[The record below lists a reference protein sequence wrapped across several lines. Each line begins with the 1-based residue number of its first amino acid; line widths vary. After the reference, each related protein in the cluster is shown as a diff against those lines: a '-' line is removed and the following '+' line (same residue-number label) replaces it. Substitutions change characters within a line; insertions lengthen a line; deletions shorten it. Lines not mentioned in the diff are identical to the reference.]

1 MVVTR
6 GTQMWW
12 LRRRTA
18 GQPVLV
24 FIALLVLCCSS
35 PNPRVPGAYIGVS
48 PDATRY
54 AVGST
59 CTISF
64 ETNVGGITHV
74 NLELSRD
81 GGTMWEMLAASV
93 PLPSNSG
100 SGPSDAFVIGEYLWT
115 VTDGGQPLP
124 QTSCLIRVSNAAD
137 SSFFALSR
145 ESFVIRA
152 KTIWHV
158 DGGAPLG
165 GDGLSWT
172 TAFSHPRDLE
182 FDVVA
187 VAVGDEIWVKEGTY
201 TPKAGSDAV
210 VWIFLGVAFYGGF
223 TGSET
228 ERSERDWVL
237 HPTILDGQGSADHVV
252 LALVGTRGAVL
263 DGFVVTGGNAD
274 GSGVGGG
281 IWAENH
287 GSHIVISNCIIR
299 DNVAGSD
306 GGGVCVLGGSASLEN
321 CVITG
326 NIAGS
331 AGGGLFTKRDISVLN
346 CTFTGNT
353 ANVGAGIG
361 DRWTFP
367 TVTVTNSILWGNTG
381 GEIAVSNAI
390 VTYSDVEGGYAGTG
404 NIDVDPLFVNTA
416 GADFRLSAGSPC
428 IDAADGDAALSVDLD
443 GNLRVDDPA
452 TTNSGVGTP
461 PYADMGAYEY
471 QP

>member
-1 MVVTR
+1 
-6 GTQMWW
+6 MWW

-48 PDATRY
+48 TDATRY

-59 CTISF
+59 CTIRFS
-64 ETNVGGITHV
+64 TNVRSLTHV

-81 GGTMWEMLAASV
+81 GGTTWEMLAASV
-93 PLPSNSG
+93 PLPYTD
-100 SGPSDAFVIGEYLWT
+100 PAFVATVAPPEWEHLWT
-115 VTDGGQPLP
+115 ITDGGQALP

-158 DGGAPLG
+158 DAGAPPG
-165 GDGLSWT
+165 GYGLSWA
-172 TAFSHPRDLE
+172 TALSHPHGLDRDL
-182 FDVVA
+182 
-187 VAVGDEIWVKEGTY
+187 VAVGDEVWVKEGTY
-201 TPKAGSDAV
+201 TPRAGSDEV
-210 VWIFLGVAFYGGF
+210 VLILSGVAFYGGF
-223 TGSET
+223 AGIET
-228 ERSERDWVL
+228 VRSARDWVL

-252 LALVGTRGAVL
+252 SAYYGVL
-263 DGFVVTGGNAD
+263 DGFVLIGGNAS
-274 GSGVGGG
+274 GSGSWGGGGGG
-281 IWAENH
+281 IVMPYNARQVSIANC
-287 GSHIVISNCIIR
+287 VITGNI
-299 DNVAGSD
+299 AALD
-306 GGGVCVLGGSASLEN
+306 GGGVSILSGSASLEN
-321 CVITG
+321 CVVAG
-326 NIAGS
+326 NSAGS

-353 ANVGAGIG
+353 ANIGAGIG

-367 TVTVTNSILWGNTG
+367 TVTIANSILWGNIG
-381 GEIAVSNAI
+381 DEIAVSNAI